1 MKFNNL
7 LENVKKI
14 IIILFINL
22 CLIVYSKAD
31 DIRDRLQELNIVLE
45 DGAPGATGWRK
56 G

>member
-1 MKFNNL
+1 MSNDQI
-7 LENVKKI
+7 ES
-14 IIILFINL
+14 
-22 CLIVYSKAD
+22 LIRIRDEARANKNWTKAD